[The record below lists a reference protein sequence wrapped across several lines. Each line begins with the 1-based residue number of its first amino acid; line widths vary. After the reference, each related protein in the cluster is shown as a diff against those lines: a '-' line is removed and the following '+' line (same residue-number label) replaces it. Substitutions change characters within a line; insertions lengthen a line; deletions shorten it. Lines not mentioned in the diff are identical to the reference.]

1 MRLNL
6 EPRFVQTGLL
16 RTGDPRVPPGYENPT
31 VAPRQ
36 TGGRRRDRGE
46 NAISTAAGSGTPFD
60 QQDGVGRKV
69 SRQRLNLHLLRH
81 GETDLSRQDR
91 FCGMLDTE
99 LTRDGHRMAEAFA
112 ARWARHAS
120 GPIWRAIYIS
130 TRRRAMETAA
140 PFAAALGKVPIV
152 DRGLDEINYGSWQGR
167 TKDEIQRADPEG
179 FRRWLADP
187 MRGAPDG
194 ESAIEVA
201 RRARDVVEG
210 IRCLHATEDRSGDVL
225 VVGHK
230 TWLRLLLCQL
240 TGIELRLYRDR
251 IPQPVAAHTVV
262 EFDGRRWW
270 LRRLADRSY
279 LPPDLLAPL
288 MLPNV
293 SEDSGRIVAP
303 EARGDLVGEQPATVG
318 QADARVADVQPAG
331 AHARGD
337 ASLATVED
345 VAGVAATM
353 GVAVDAVDGA

>member
-1 MRLNL
+1 
-6 EPRFVQTGLL
+6 
-16 RTGDPRVPPGYENPT
+16 
-31 VAPRQ
+31 
-36 TGGRRRDRGE
+36 
-46 NAISTAAGSGTPFD
+46 
-60 QQDGVGRKV
+60 
-69 SRQRLNLHLLRH
+69 
-81 GETDLSRQDR
+81 
-91 FCGMLDTE
+91 MLDAE

-130 TRRRAMETAA
+130 TRRRVMETAA

-194 ESAIEVA
+194 ESPVEVA

-230 TWLRLLLCQL
+230 TWLRLLICQL

-303 EARGDLVGEQPATVG
+303 QPRGDLVGEERSPSASDGRAV
-318 QADARVADVQPAG
+318 VDVEPAG
-331 AHARGD
+331 RHARGD
-337 ASLATVED
+337 AAVATVE
-345 VAGVAATM
+345 GVAAVAARV
-353 GVAVDAVDGA
+353 GGAVDAVDGAQPQPHGLVLEIGGAASLDVARSRGCPRGRRRAR

>member
-1 MRLNL
+1 
-6 EPRFVQTGLL
+6 
-16 RTGDPRVPPGYENPT
+16 
-31 VAPRQ
+31 
-36 TGGRRRDRGE
+36 
-46 NAISTAAGSGTPFD
+46 
-60 QQDGVGRKV
+60 
-69 SRQRLNLHLLRH
+69 
-81 GETDLSRQDR
+81 
-91 FCGMLDTE
+91 MLDAE

-130 TRRRAMETAA
+130 TRRRVMETAA

-194 ESAIEVA
+194 ESPVEVA

-230 TWLRLLLCQL
+230 TWLRLLICQL

-270 LRRLADRSY
+270 LRRLADRLVPAAGS
-279 LPPDLLAPL
+279 
-288 MLPNV
+288 
-293 SEDSGRIVAP
+293 
-303 EARGDLVGEQPATVG
+303 ARAADAAQRLRGFRPHRRATAAWRPRRRTASRAGVRRTRASSTSSQPART
-318 QADARVADVQPAG
+318 
-331 AHARGD
+331 H
-337 ASLATVED
+337 
-345 VAGVAATM
+345 AAT
-353 GVAVDAVDGA
+353 AASRPSSESRP

>member
-1 MRLNL
+1 
-6 EPRFVQTGLL
+6 V
-16 RTGDPRVPPGYENPT
+16 
-31 VAPRQ
+31 
-36 TGGRRRDRGE
+36 
-46 NAISTAAGSGTPFD
+46 SH
-60 QQDGVGRKV
+60 QQLK
-69 SRQRLNLHLLRH
+69 LHLLRH
-81 GETDLSRQDR
+81 GETELSRQDR
-91 FCGMLDTE
+91 FCGMLDAE

-112 ARWARHAS
+112 ARWARHPS

-152 DRGLDEINYGSWQGR
+152 DRGFDEINYGAWQGR
-167 TKDEIQRADPEG
+167 TKDEIERDDPEG

-187 MRGAPDG
+187 LQGAPDG

-210 IRCLHATEDRSGDVL
+210 IRCLHATDDRSGDVL

-230 TWLRLLLCQL
+230 TWLRLLICQL

-251 IPQPVAAHTVV
+251 IPQPVAAHTVL

-279 LPPDLLAPL
+279 LPPDLLAPSL
-288 MLPNV
+288 MPPNA
-293 SEDSGRIVAP
+293 SEDSGAIVAP
-303 EARGDLVGEQPATVG
+303 EARRDLVGEEPATVG

-331 AHARGD
+331 AQARGD
-337 ASLATVED
+337 AGLATVEN
-345 VAGVAATM
+345 VAAVEAPV
-353 GVAVDAVDGA
+353 GGAVDAVDGA